1 MQQKPAPISSVTRKC
16 SDYFF
21 AAAASDI
28 HLHHPRTPTSL
39 IIANLDRDILCNPIA
54 KELDLIW
61 IPGDLLDRLLTVPD
75 HDNYLITAFVCRL
88 LRFCKKHDICLRILE
103 GTGSHDYGQSQI
115 VMTLNEHTGI
125 DADVRYYHR
134 ISYDYEERFGFSVLY
149 VPDEVNSDATITW
162 HQVQEVLRDHG
173 VEKVDY
179 AIMHGM
185 FEFQLPQHVNDISAH
200 LSERYESIVRK
211 RIIIGHHHTH
221 RIQGKVIVPGSFDRL
236 AQNEEGPKGSIWLR
250 DYGDRV
256 KVEFLENVGAKT
268 YLQLSLHGKSIEEAI
283 STVDEFVKDHRPG
296 SAFLIKAM
304 ADDPAA
310 KAMDLFKS
318 RYEQFVWTHAFER
331 EDKTTARLEEIELTY
346 NPRRIDS
353 ENVVEL
359 LMERFKQTTASPQ
372 IQDRAVRLLETVL

>member
-1 MQQKPAPISSVTRKC
+1 MTACSTTLNSAKP
-16 SDYFF
+16 FF
-21 AAAASDI
+21 AAAFSDI

-39 IIANLDRDILCNPIA
+39 IIRNLDRDIIMNPVA
-54 KELDLIW
+54 RELDLIW
-61 IPGDLLDRLLTVPD
+61 IPGDLLDRLMTVPD
-75 HDNYLITAFVCRL
+75 HDNYLITAFLGRL
-88 LRFCKKHDICLRILE
+88 LRFCKTHDICLRILE

-115 VMTLNEHTGI
+115 VVTLNEHMGI
-125 DADVRYYHR
+125 NADVRYYHK

-149 VPDEVNSDATITW
+149 VPDEVNHDATVTW
-162 HQVQEVLRDHG
+162 QQVQEVLRDHG

-185 FEFQLPQHVNDISAH
+185 FEFQLPNHVNDISAH

-221 RIQGKVIVPGSFDRL
+221 RIQGKVVVPGSFDRL

-250 DYGDRV
+250 DYGDRT

-268 YLQLSLHGKSIEEAI
+268 YLQISLHGKSIEESIEA
-283 STVDEFVKDHRPG
+283 VDKFVAGHLPG
-296 SAFLIKAM
+296 SAFLVKAM

-318 RYEQFVWTHAFER
+318 RYDQYVWTHAFER
-331 EDKTTARLEEIELTY
+331 EDKTSARIEEIELTY
-346 NPRRIDS
+346 NPIRIDRDNIS
-353 ENVVEL
+353 G
-359 LMERFKQTTASPQ
+359 LMSARFAKTSASTGVR
-372 IQDRAVRLLETVL
+372 DRAMQLLETVM